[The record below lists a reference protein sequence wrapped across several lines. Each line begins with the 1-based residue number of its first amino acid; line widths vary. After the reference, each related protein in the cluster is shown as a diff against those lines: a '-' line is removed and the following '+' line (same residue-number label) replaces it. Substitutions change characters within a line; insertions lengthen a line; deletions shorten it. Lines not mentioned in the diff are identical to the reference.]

1 MPGVPV
7 DQVLAK
13 QLLGIHGT
21 LAIVLI
27 VLALG
32 HILAGLKHLLIDKD
46 GIFNKIWFGK
56 SP

>member
-1 MPGVPV
+1 
-7 DQVLAK
+7 LAK

-27 VLALG
+27 VLALV

-46 GIFNKIWFGK
+46 GIFNKIWFGNP
-56 SP
+56 S